1 MSVNL
6 LTMLGCRAVVLIG
19 HIIGLARLS
28 VCLSSDLKTK
38 EHRKKIDLN
47 VSQGRIVAGVI
58 IFGLKE
64 KVRIRVRVRVAVY
77 C

>member
-1 MSVNL
+1 
-6 LTMLGCRAVVLIG
+6 
-19 HIIGLARLS
+19 
-28 VCLSSDLKTK
+28 LKTK